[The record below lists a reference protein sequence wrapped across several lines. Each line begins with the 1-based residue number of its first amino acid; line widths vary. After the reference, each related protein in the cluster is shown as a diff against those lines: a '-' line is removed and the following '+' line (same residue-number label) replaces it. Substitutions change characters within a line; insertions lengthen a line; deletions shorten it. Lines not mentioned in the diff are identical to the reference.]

1 MVQAPY
7 HFGKL
12 LKVGGGVGQ
21 KKKKKVVGGVFAPRC
36 RCRNFTT
43 NIKHS
48 FYKSRA
54 AAAIM
59 AKLDVSSQIR
69 SLHGDTATFALLPSE
84 LQNISWWET
93 STEILDAVAEA
104 SLIDP
109 RLTDRI
115 FAHFEPVFPD
125 IAARWILSSSTADGV
140 RIARVIYAFARILP
154 FAPHLSVFLEDF
166 LRGRGVRIQDVAQDP
181 TLVANPPNS
190 PNILEQF
197 PLPDL
202 EAVLVSIW
210 RLMSFD
216 RKAYSQ
222 LVPARV
228 ETLFHHPRRPVRYLA
243 IRIFCQLFSASDF
256 TLETLIGQHVQDTES
271 LEAWL
276 DGETVDYLFLTL
288 LEHARAKRVQTHLT
302 SIREMGSLE
311 AHSDSHF
318 PHQRLTPAVVSWG
331 RTLTPRPAAAVPIT
345 SSLVLIPTTVSNLE
359 ELATKLQKPGP
370 ILLHGLPGSGKTCL
384 VQEAAAALGTS
395 SDLVTLHLNE
405 QTDAK
410 MLIGLYTTDSKPG
423 SFTWRPGILTT
434 AVREGRWV
442 LIEDLDRAPT
452 EVMST
457 LLPLIERRELLIPN
471 RGDTIRAPSSFRIFA
486 TVRTSLG
493 MDGQENLPSFLGQ
506 RFWQLMSVRQL
517 PQQELRQ
524 IIDGKF
530 PILKRL
536 SPSILDVFNGLS
548 TLLRNPSSASISRGA
563 VERPVNA
570 RDLFKWCRRLEQIL
584 TSAGSRTG
592 EDKISDTTVDHMFM
606 EAVDCFLGS
615 LKSPAVK
622 EVLAHKIGHE
632 MRMPAER
639 ISHILKSHTPGL
651 EESQAQLVAGR
662 AVLSKS
668 RRSGRVA
675 KMKRPFASTV
685 HARRLLE
692 QIAVATQRREPILL
706 VGETGIGK
714 TTVVQQLADSLGHK
728 LVAVNLSQQSEVG
741 DLLGGFKPVNPG
753 SLAIPLKEEFED
765 LFAATGISAERNQK
779 YLSQISKCFAK
790 AKWKEVCK
798 LWKQA
803 PKMFDEIIRTLQEK
817 QNKRETNDAEGQPAK
832 RRKTGTSKLDTLM
845 GFKPRWE
852 KFSESLD
859 QFEIQV
865 SGGSNG
871 FAFAFSEGNIIKAV
885 RNGDWVLLDEI
896 NLASPDTLES
906 IADLLQS
913 GPNDTPSILLS
924 ETGDIER
931 IKAHPDFRIFA
942 AMNPATD
949 VGKKDL
955 PIGLRSRFT
964 ELYVGSPDRDVKDL
978 VVIIKTYLRG
988 NNSTIDK
995 ACDKVANLYL
1005 TIKKLAEEKALVD
1018 GANEV
1023 PHFSLRTLTRV
1034 LTYVND
1040 VAPVY
1045 GVYRSLFEGF
1055 CMGFLTL
1062 LDRKSESLVLPMIM
1076 ERLSEKSPRPPKRPE
1091 DGKTYVK
1098 FVSKERDRQYWL
1110 LQGAEEPRERP
1121 DYIRTRYVER
1131 NLLNLVRATSTRRFP
1146 ILIQGPTSAGK
1157 TSMIEYLANY
1167 SGNKFVR
1174 INNHEHTDLQEY
1186 LGTYVSGND
1195 GKLRF
1200 QEGILVQAMRQGS
1213 WIVLDELNLAPTD
1226 VLEALN
1232 RLLDDNRELLI
1243 PETQEVVRP
1252 HENFVLFATQNPPGL
1267 YGGRKVLSR
1276 AFRNRFLELHFD
1288 DIPED
1293 ELEEIIQRRC
1303 RNTSPPDCRR
1313 IVSVYKELS
1322 RLRQTSRIFEQ
1333 KDSFATLRD
1342 LFRWAFRAAD
1352 NRDQVAQ
1359 NGYMLLSERVRNEE
1373 ERLAVKGVIESVF
1386 RVKID
1391 PEIIYDQLFSLEM
1404 KKYGLVVNSQ
1414 GVTWTRAMR
1423 RLFVLVSQALRNNEP
1438 VILVGETGCGKTT
1451 VCQLLAEAVAKE
1463 LHIVNAHQNTETG
1476 DLLGSQRPVRNRG
1489 AIINALKDDVS
1500 EALKSVG
1507 LASDGAIEKLLQDYQ
1522 TLSSDQVALI
1532 PKDIKA
1538 RIAHNDARSKA
1549 LFEWSDGSLV
1559 QAMKSGDFFLLDEIS
1574 LADDS
1579 VLERLNSVLE
1589 PERTLLL
1596 AEKGVNT
1603 ELIRASEGFQFFAT
1617 MNPGGDFGKK
1627 ELSPALRN
1635 RFTEIWVPPLSD
1647 KQDVLDIVSS
1657 KLSEEFASLATPIV
1671 EFSYWFGQTCRSSSA
1686 TAISIREILVW
1697 VAFINR
1703 CHHQKPSFALI
1714 HGAATVFIDTLGA
1727 NPSALVSVDPKS
1739 INEQRDMCL
1748 SKLGTLLGDNAGV
1761 ASLYYNEPALQIT
1774 PSSLCIGDFSIPR
1787 DAVHGSA
1794 AEANGFAF
1802 EARTTKLNAMRVIRA
1817 LQINKPILLEGN
1829 PGVGK
1834 TTLVSAIAAACG
1846 RPLTRINLSDQT
1858 DLMDLFGT
1866 DVPVEGAEA
1875 GNFAWRDAPFLQAMQ
1890 KGEWVLLDEMNL
1902 ASQSVLE
1909 GLNACLD
1916 HRGEVYISELDQVFK
1931 RHPNFRLFAAQNP
1944 HQQGGGRKGLP
1955 SSFVNRFIVVY
1966 ADVFTADD
1974 LLVIASKRAKGVS
1987 DEIVRQMIHMISTL
2001 DDHVVI
2007 QKSFG
2012 SHGSPWEFNLRDTLR
2027 WLDLLG
2033 TPDSALCASRPE
2045 DFFDIVI
2052 RQRFRTLS
2060 DRQAVTRLFC
2070 NSFDRD
2076 PEEHS
2081 LLHNSSSIMTHV
2093 GHGFLRRDTSSNP
2106 DVQHSP
2112 FSTTS
2117 RLSEIESLLICVKQ
2131 NLPCILVGPSGSG
2144 KSALLQ
2150 HVAGIAGKELVVFHL
2165 NADVDTMDLVGGFEQ
2180 ADPVREV
2187 LSTLAEIQHYLRSS
2201 LLLTS
2206 SEAISDSLELLR
2218 LLDAA
2223 RSHNSLSLDFSPVIQ
2238 AIQQL
2243 ASKVSGDSDLGL
2255 LLERAFTQLNKPL
2268 RLENPRFEWIDGII
2282 VKAAQAGHWLVLDNA
2297 NLCSASVLD
2306 RLNSLLERP
2315 GGFLSINEHS
2325 GPNGEPRVIVPDP
2338 EFRVFLTMDPRYGEL
2353 SRAMRNRSVEIFM
2366 DLPSPQVDSFLQYIS
2381 NVEASMLRY
2390 HQVVQR
2396 LDFQPN
2402 PDQPQTVALLAADQ
2416 LSLSDSTNLSR
2427 FYALL
2432 SAGRLSSVKLSPATN
2447 GYINFLLSYIRSQNS
2462 SSIASDLGTAVFNAY
2477 STLRELIPMTATDPG
2492 AVRSLVEMQ
2501 PIHPLQ
2507 DSIVAALVESKS
2519 HGQLHWLAVCF
2530 ETYES
2535 ICTAEEAMDD
2545 QMRSINITK
2554 PSTLNR
2560 LQRSCISKRVAVVAK
2575 DSTVSISEFLSSVLE
2590 AVKEYISSSLNSP
2603 MGWQQKRN
2611 TLRLL
2616 LHYWWRTFDL
2626 ATSQSFEEAIFQ
2638 AHLLLGTKLMESLH
2652 SRVTSHDQS
2661 LVSKISRDFQSAFE
2675 FGFKLTTGVSMEVMW
2690 NVFRPVPIP
2699 HLQTFEQVMAMERL
2713 AQRFDSLKWQAN
2725 ASPDDLEHV
2734 ISSLV
2739 KAYTLVRNSA
2749 PGTGALLEAV
2759 TAEIVSLES
2768 RTEGS
2773 VSAPPIFS
2781 SQFEA
2786 LRKQLVLY
2794 NCLSAEYQPQSR
2806 SWLALCGLPTISRL
2820 RHQIPRGP
2828 ARLLQSLDYLFCQDA
2843 EVHPWSGNTSSSVL
2857 RNVHSARLGTLSSLR
2872 SLETEMPLLGFALA
2886 TTAEHVAANPVKQ
2899 LNRMLRELLEQAIM
2913 AHGNHSQMELG
2924 SVFDKLENVEALALQ
2939 PTDKWLSNQK
2949 ARLASIFPRA
2959 STDAAEA
2966 IMANNFLAS
2975 MAALAASSVS
2985 SQYLQSVGFSA
2996 IAWVQFAIGC
3006 LRLYVPDKAFDP
3018 HLRVKIER
3026 ENHEQLLDSL
3036 QQKLTALTTFDN
3048 TLADGS
3054 PSLRTVQAKEELESI
3069 GDGPSRA
3076 PPIFRQT
3083 AQEQNQ
3089 IQGEFNN
3096 VLNTIVNQDVP
3107 TSQLRALEE
3116 ATQEAIEGIQLVK
3129 DNVAQLI
3136 SRLAGRSVAY
3146 QDMTVPTINLLRAL
3160 QVGLSLSDSCIAEGS
3175 NKTGNTF
3182 FSVTPLVGGTLWTPG
3197 THNLQTK
3204 PLEFLSV
3211 AKAYAS
3217 VEGLSIMSSEARQSV
3232 FESFHRLYE
3241 EWNKKLASER
3251 KTEEAKSSL
3260 YRFRGSFEDEEE
3272 HDQAEFDELFPDY
3285 EAPEE
3290 TVAQPSRQPPH
3301 KVRDLSVRLAKLHR
3315 ELFLSK
3321 LSPEDELRRIC
3332 KEVALTAAK
3341 SNQIDVNL
3349 QVRDKMLLSSAIL
3362 VVHEELKDL
3371 RSTGVTNTYN
3381 FYTDAN
3387 LSEARRLI
3395 EVVHK
3400 TQLKFQELQR
3410 VDEIGHLQPLAD
3422 VVNACSRV
3430 MELGYADPLAKMLPS
3445 LEKLHESLYEWQ
3457 FRGYASRQYI
3467 PATLYD
3473 KVTETI
3479 VSWRRL
3485 ELSTWARLFDSELQ
3499 KCREDADSW
3508 YFVAYQ
3514 AVIAGPLS
3522 LMEKGVDLRTHAP
3535 ALLEELEQYFAN
3547 SILGEFTTRLNML
3560 KQFQAHLDLLALD
3573 YPQLAA
3579 IRDALRNFLTFYA
3592 RFEIKA
3598 TEAIQR
3604 GRASLEKTM
3613 KDVLLMASWKDTNVV
3628 ALRESSRKSHLK
3640 LFRLVRKFRAVLGQP
3655 MRPIIVDQGLPEDA
3669 HLSLSDSF
3677 SHSTKSVSGL
3687 DMAKH
3692 GGETLQVCQ
3701 QLESK
3706 LGKDS
3711 SAIRLSRAEQLVHK
3725 MAQMST
3731 IPDSAVAAAELLD
3744 GFMSDTVSSIAEMR
3758 KETPGFLTEENKAQV
3773 KHLKTRKVKLFNDTL
3788 KSIRQMGFSY
3798 NLSQSRLARQ
3808 ASTPAVLACTQP
3820 LHRLGAGQGILEYQ
3834 FDKFIG
3840 IAPKWRDAIHDHHGD
3855 LSRNVIQRSAGYLEG
3870 ILLVALQQREVL
3882 GGESHEL
3889 HNFEETVQQ
3898 IVGLD
3903 SITANNS
3910 SQKDICVVVSHQS
3923 TEDYLERS
3931 LRWLIEVLR
3940 LAMQVVDAHATLG
3953 KVDNKPATEALKS
3966 WVSRLLTLQERLE
3979 VQPSLPTGLSSAVA
3993 QDTRQQIR
4001 EAFSEAEQDM
4011 SRLSKQRPDLAFVLD
4026 QVPLWTD
4033 VQATQPPRRQKPTS
4047 LTSSET
4053 VYREV
4058 LTTVQKVLSALQNLS
4073 KNLATLPISVD
4084 DASWLVEYST
4094 GLSTALKSLH
4104 IGTIDKDLSRCLT
4117 KLSCVRL
4124 DERQENRAAISLF
4137 LTSLPIFQ
4145 QYAAIS
4151 RSIMDTLAHLHHSTC
4166 KVGHQLG
4173 KSFLDIASH
4182 GFCMPQE
4189 KSDETSG
4196 DKGKMEGGTG
4206 LGDGEG
4212 AENISKDIGEDED
4225 LSELAQ
4231 EPNQQQNNE
4240 DMDDEED
4247 AIDMGTDEM
4256 EGDLASVGGGDDEQD
4271 GERSGDEDGD
4281 EDEMDEQAGDV
4292 DDLDPTAVDEKM
4304 WNDDGEEADK
4314 DQRGDAASGKQQKD
4328 EEVGATDSTAK
4339 QAAEQQQ
4346 GEEPAEAEEAGE
4358 EAGPQEEEAKPQ
4370 EELNRQD
4377 QNVQESEA
4385 LALPDE
4391 MELDR
4396 DDDDGDG
4403 DDDDGDDLD
4412 DLPELENDQ
4421 AEPQGME
4428 TDSDNDY
4435 GDDKDDI
4442 TEAPKEAEGI
4452 EDEIASEDEMG
4463 IDDEDIGRG
4472 EDQMDEDPKDEAE
4485 TDDPDAAK
4493 EKESGTDQNQ
4503 ARDNNADPENAASSD
4518 VKSGGGQ
4525 DQHDNQQDNSEETQE
4540 NAGQRDQGDITDPGA
4555 EQNTSAASQGR
4566 ASGREEAPQPD
4577 AEQGADSAEQETLPF
4592 KKLGDLLEK
4601 WYRNN
4606 KDIREATKD
4615 QDEADTKRQ
4624 AQEPRDQAAT
4634 DEFQHLQDET
4644 APADTQALGAA
4655 TDEEAKPIDDT
4666 MAIDEEA
4673 EADKYKPQLMPDQ
4686 MEDEEDDKVMQDSAQ
4701 EDADEAAGD
4710 DNANAEDGIGKNNKN
4725 DRDQGRSGVATHQ
4738 GAYHRDNT
4746 ASPEPGPVEQAQDA
4760 ADGETEEEDEMV
4772 QETSTQLSA
4781 THLVDEEAEQS
4792 TLRDLAECVESWSKF
4807 QTRTH
4812 GLSLSLASQLR
4823 LILTPSQATKLSGS
4837 HRTGKRLNIK
4847 KIIPYIASG
4856 YKRDKIWMRR
4866 SVPTKRTYQ
4875 ILLCVDDSLSMGN
4888 NGMTSSQAVAPG
4900 GAVASKDA
4908 DVEGPG
4914 ALALESL
4921 VMVSR
4926 ALNMLEV
4933 GQVGVLGFGSSVFVA
4948 HELAEPFST
4957 LDAGARVLQNFCFR
4971 QDGTDVALLMRRI
4984 IDHFTTARLQSSS
4997 SGQQDLW
5004 QLALVMSDGL
5014 TPSSTHDR
5022 IRRLLREAMEE
5033 RIMVVF
5039 IVMDDPIATG
5049 KKGDSVLDLKEA
5061 KFVKDDAGNSR
5072 VVLERYLDTFPFPYY
5087 LIVHH
5092 LDDLP
5097 NALAGLLRT
5106 WFVEVNA

>member
-1 MVQAPY
+1 
-7 HFGKL
+7 
-12 LKVGGGVGQ
+12 
-21 KKKKKVVGGVFAPRC
+21 
-36 RCRNFTT
+36 
-43 NIKHS
+43 
-48 FYKSRA
+48 
-54 AAAIM
+54 M
-59 AKLDVSSQIR
+59 AELDVSPQIR
-69 SLHGDTATFALLPSE
+69 SLFGDATTFALLPSE

-104 SLIDP
+104 SLINP

-125 IAARWILSSSTADGV
+125 IAARWILRSSTADGV

-166 LRGRGVRIQDVAQDP
+166 LSGRGVRIQDVAHNP

-197 PLPDL
+197 PLPDI
-202 EAVLVSIW
+202 EAILVSIW

-216 RKAYSQ
+216 REAYSQ

-228 ETLFHHPRRPVRYLA
+228 ETLFHHPKRSVRYLA

-256 TLETLIGQHVQDTES
+256 TLETLIGQYVQGTES

-276 DGETVDYLFLTL
+276 DGDTVDYLFLTL

-302 SIREMGSLE
+302 SIRETGNLD

-318 PHQRLTPAVVSWG
+318 PPQRLTSAVVSWG
-331 RTLTPRPAAAVPIT
+331 RALTPRPAAAVPKPP
-345 SSLVLIPTTVSNLE
+345 SLVLTPTTVCNLE

-370 ILLHGLPGSGKTCL
+370 ILLHGLPGSGKTCI

-536 SPSILDVFNGLS
+536 SPSILDVFHGLS

-584 TSAGSRTG
+584 TSAGSRTS

-615 LKSPAVK
+615 IKSPAVK

-632 MRMPAER
+632 MRMPTER
-639 ISHILKSHTPGL
+639 ISHILQSHTPGL
-651 EESQAQLVAGR
+651 EESQTHLVAGR

-675 KMKRPFASTV
+675 KTKRPFASTV

-790 AKWKEVCK
+790 ARWKEVCK

-832 RRKTGTSKLDTLM
+832 RRKTGTSKLDSLM
-845 GFKPRWE
+845 GLKPRWG
-852 KFSESLD
+852 KFSDNLD
-859 QFEIQV
+859 QFEIQI

-1062 LDRKSESLVLPMIM
+1062 LDRKSESLVLPMIT
-1076 ERLSEKSPRPPKRPE
+1076 ERLSEKSAKPPKRPE
-1091 DGKTYVK
+1091 DGKPYVK
-1098 FVSKERDRQYWL
+1098 FVSKEKDRQYWL

-1293 ELEEIIQRRC
+1293 ELEEILQRRC

-1322 RLRQTSRIFEQ
+1322 RLRQTSRVFEQ

-1359 NGYMLLSERVRNEE
+1359 NGYMLLAERVRNEQ

-1386 RVKID
+1386 KVKID
-1391 PEIIYDQLFSLEM
+1391 SEIIYDELFSLEM
-1404 KKYGLVVNSQ
+1404 KKYGLAANSQ

-1463 LHIVNAHQNTETG
+1463 LHMVNAHQNTETG

-1489 AIINALKDDVS
+1489 AIINALKDDLS
-1500 EALKSVG
+1500 EALKG
-1507 LASDGAIEKLLQDYQ
+1507 LGLPSDGSIEKLLQDYQ
-1522 TLSSDQVALI
+1522 TLSSDQIALI
-1532 PKDIKA
+1532 PEDTRA

-1579 VLERLNSVLE
+1579 VLERLNSILE

-1596 AEKGVNT
+1596 AEKGVDT

-1671 EFSYWFGQTCRSSSA
+1671 EFSYWFGQTCRASSA

-1697 VAFINR
+1697 VAFINQ
-1703 CHHQKPSFALI
+1703 CYHQKPSFALV
-1714 HGAATVFIDTLGA
+1714 HGAATVFVDTLGA

-1739 INEQRDMCL
+1739 ISEQRQMCL
-1748 SKLGTLLGDNAGV
+1748 SKLGTLLGDEAGV

-1774 PSSLCIGDFSIPR
+1774 SSSLCIGDFSIPR
-1787 DAVHGSA
+1787 DAAHSSA

-1931 RHPNFRLFAAQNP
+1931 RHPDFRLFAAQNP

-1974 LLVIASKRAKGVS
+1974 LLIIASKRAKGVS
-1987 DEIVRQMIHMISTL
+1987 DEIVGQMIHMISTL
-2001 DDHVVI
+2001 DDHVVT

-2033 TPDSALCASRPE
+2033 SPDSALCASRPE

-2052 RQRFRTLS
+2052 RQRFRTHS
-2060 DRQAVTRLFC
+2060 DRQDVTKLFC
-2070 NSFDRD
+2070 NSFHRD

-2081 LLHNSSSIMTHV
+2081 LFHNSSSLMTHV

-2106 DVQHSP
+2106 DVQRPP
-2112 FSTTS
+2112 FNTTS
-2117 RLSEIESLLICVKQ
+2117 RLKEIESLLICVKQ

-2150 HVAGIAGKELVVFHL
+2150 HVAGIAGKDLVVFHL

-2187 LSTLAEIQHYLRSS
+2187 LATLAEIQRYLRSS
-2201 LLLTS
+2201 LLSTS

-2255 LLERAFTQLNKPL
+2255 LLERAFSQLNKPL
-2268 RLENPRFEWIDGII
+2268 SLENPRFEWIDGII
-2282 VKAAQAGHWLVLDNA
+2282 VKAVQAGHWLVLDNA

-2325 GPNGEPRVIVPDP
+2325 GPNGEPRIIVPHS

-2366 DLPSPQVDSFLQYIS
+2366 DLPAPEVASFLQYLS
-2381 NVEASMLRY
+2381 HVEASMLRY
-2390 HQVVQR
+2390 HEVVHV
-2396 LDFQPN
+2396 LDSEPN
-2402 PDQPQTVALLAADQ
+2402 PDQPQSVALLAADQ
-2416 LSLSDSTNLSR
+2416 LSLSDSAILSR
-2427 FYALL
+2427 FYASL
-2432 SAGRLSSVKLSPATN
+2432 SAGRLSSVKLSDTTN
-2447 GYINFLLSYIRSQNS
+2447 GHISFLLSYIRNQNS
-2462 SSIASDLGTAVFNAY
+2462 SNIASALGTAVFNAY
-2477 STLRELIPMTATDPG
+2477 STLRDLIPMTASDPG
-2492 AVRSLVEMQ
+2492 AVRALVEMQ

-2530 ETYES
+2530 EIYQS
-2535 ICTAEEAMDD
+2535 ICTAEESMAD

-2560 LQRSCISKRVAVVAK
+2560 LQRSCISKQVAVVAK

-2590 AVKEYISSSLNSP
+2590 AVKQYISSSLDNP
-2603 MGWQQKRN
+2603 TGWQQKRN
-2611 TLRLL
+2611 ALRLL
-2616 LHYWWRTFDL
+2616 MHYWWRTFSL
-2626 ATSQSFEEAIFQ
+2626 ATSHTFEEATFQ
-2638 AHLLLGTKLMESLH
+2638 AHLLLGTKLIESLH
-2652 SRVTSHDQS
+2652 SKITSHEQALIS
-2661 LVSKISRDFQSAFE
+2661 RISRDFQSAFE
-2675 FGFKLTTGVSMEVMW
+2675 FGFKLTTGVSMEVLW

-2699 HLQTFEQVMAMERL
+2699 HLQTFEQVVAIERL
-2713 AQRFDSLKWQAN
+2713 AQRFDFLKWQAN

-2768 RTEGS
+2768 KTEGS
-2773 VSAPPIFS
+2773 VSTPPIFS

-2786 LRKQLVLY
+2786 LR
-2794 NCLSAEYQPQSR
+2794 
-2806 SWLALCGLPTISRL
+2806 
-2820 RHQIPRGP
+2820 
-2828 ARLLQSLDYLFCQDA
+2828 
-2843 EVHPWSGNTSSSVL
+2843 
-2857 RNVHSARLGTLSSLR
+2857 
-2872 SLETEMPLLGFALA
+2872 FALA
-2886 TTAEHVAANPVKQ
+2886 TTAEQIAANPVKQ

-2913 AHGNHSQMELG
+2913 AHGSHSQTELG
-2924 SVFDKLENVEALALQ
+2924 SVFDKLENVEALALK

-2949 ARLASIFPRA
+2949 ARLASMFSRA

-3026 ENHEQLLDSL
+3026 ESHEQLLDSL

-3048 TLADGS
+3048 TLTDGS
-3054 PSLRTVQAKEELESI
+3054 PSLRTVRTKEELESI
-3069 GDGPSRA
+3069 GHGPSRA
-3076 PPIFRQT
+3076 PPIFRQI

-3096 VLNTIVNQDVP
+3096 VLNTIVNRDVP
-3107 TSQLRALEE
+3107 SSQLRALEE

-3129 DNVAQLI
+3129 DNVSQLI
-3136 SRLAGRSVAY
+3136 NRLAGRSVAY

-3175 NKTGNTF
+3175 NKTTNTF

-3197 THNLQTK
+3197 TQNLQTK
-3204 PLEFLSV
+3204 SLEFLSV

-3217 VEGLSIMSSEARQSV
+3217 VEGLATMSSEARQSV
-3232 FESFHRLYE
+3232 FESFHYLYE

-3251 KTEEAKSSL
+3251 KAEEAKSSL

-3272 HDQAEFDELFPDY
+3272 HDQAEFNELFPDY
-3285 EAPEE
+3285 EAPEDTAE
-3290 TVAQPSRQPPH
+3290 QSSRTQPH

-3321 LSPEDELRRIC
+3321 LAPEDELQRIC
-3332 KEVALTAAK
+3332 KEVARTAAK
-3341 SNQIDVNL
+3341 SSQIDVNL

-3362 VVHEELKDL
+3362 VVHEELQDL
-3371 RSTGVTNTYN
+3371 KSTVITNTYN

-3395 EVVHK
+3395 EVVHR

-3430 MELGYADPLAKMLPS
+3430 LELGYADPLAKILPS

-3473 KVTETI
+3473 KITETI

-3485 ELSTWARLFDSELQ
+3485 ELSTWAKLFDSELQ

-3514 AVIAGPLS
+3514 ALIAGPLS

-3535 ALLEELEQYFAN
+3535 ALLQELEQYFVN

-3573 YPQLAA
+3573 YPALAA
-3579 IRDALRNFLTFYA
+3579 IRDALRNFLTFYS

-3604 GRASLEKTM
+3604 GRSSLEKTM

-3655 MRPIIVDQGLPEDA
+3655 MRPIIVDQGLPDDA
-3669 HLSLSDSF
+3669 QLGLPELF
-3677 SHSTKSVSGL
+3677 GHSAKLVSGL

-3701 QLESK
+3701 KLESK

-3711 SAIRLSRAEQLVHK
+3711 SAIRLSRAEHLVHK

-3731 IPDSAVAAAELLD
+3731 IPDSAVTAAELLD
-3744 GFMSDTVSSIAEMR
+3744 GFMSDTISSIAELR

-3820 LHRLGAGQGILEYQ
+3820 LHRLGAGQSLAEYQ

-3840 IAPKWRDAIHDHHGD
+3840 LGPRWRSAIHDHHGD
-3855 LSRNVIQRSAGYLEG
+3855 LSRDVIQRSAGYLEG

-3882 GGESHEL
+3882 GGESQEL
-3889 HNFEETVQQ
+3889 GNYEDTVQR
-3898 IVGLD
+3898 IV
-3903 SITANNS
+3903 SIGIVTANRS
-3910 SQKDICVVVSHQS
+3910 SQEDNCVVVSHQI
-3923 TEDYLERS
+3923 TDDFLERS
-3931 LRWLIEVLR
+3931 LRWLIQVLR
-3940 LAMQVVDAHATLG
+3940 LAVQVVDAHATLG
-3953 KVDNKPATEALKS
+3953 KLDNKLAMEALQS
-3966 WVSRLLTLQERLE
+3966 WVSRLSTLQESLE
-3979 VQPSLPTGLSSAVA
+3979 AQPSLPTGLSSAVA

-4001 EAFSEAEQDM
+4001 EAFSAAEQDM
-4011 SRLSKQRPDLAFVLD
+4011 NRLSKQRPDLAFLLD
-4026 QVPLWTD
+4026 QVPLWTN
-4033 VQATQPPRRQKPTS
+4033 VQATQPSRRQKSTS
-4047 LTSSET
+4047 LTSPET
-4053 VYREV
+4053 IYSEV

-4073 KNLATLPISVD
+4073 KNLATLPTSVD

-4094 GLSTALKSLH
+4094 GLSTALRSLH
-4104 IGTIDKDLSRCLT
+4104 ISTINKDLRKCLT
-4117 KLSCVRL
+4117 KLSCVRFH
-4124 DERQENRAAISLF
+4124 ERQESCAATSLF
-4137 LTSLPIFQ
+4137 ITSMPIFQ

-4151 RSIMDTLAHLHHSTC
+4151 RHIMETLAHLHHSTC
-4166 KVGHQLG
+4166 NVGHQLG

-4271 GERSGDEDGD
+4271 GDKSGDEDGD

-4314 DQRGDAASGKQQKD
+4314 DQKGDAASGKQQKD
-4328 EEVGATDSTAK
+4328 EEVGATDSKAK
-4339 QAAEQQQ
+4339 QAEEQQQ

-4358 EAGPQEEEAKPQ
+4358 EAGPQDEEAKPQ
-4370 EELNRQD
+4370 EELNQQD

-4391 MELDR
+4391 MELDK
-4396 DDDDGDG
+4396 DDG

-4421 AEPQGME
+4421 AEAQGME
-4428 TDSDNDY
+4428 TDSDNDDNND
-4435 GDDKDDI
+4435 GT

-4452 EDEIASEDEMG
+4452 EDEIASEDEIG
-4463 IDDEDIGRG
+4463 SDEEDIVKG
-4472 EDQMDEDPKDEAE
+4472 EDQMDEDPTDEAE
-4485 TDDPDAAK
+4485 ADDPDAPK
-4493 EKESGTDQNQ
+4493 EKESGPDQDQ

-4525 DQHDNQQDNSEETQE
+4525 DQHDNQQENSEDTQE
-4540 NAGQRDQGDITDPGA
+4540 NAGQRDQGDMTESGA
-4555 EQNTSAASQGR
+4555 DQNASAASQGKV
-4566 ASGREEAPQPD
+4566 SGREEAPQPD
-4577 AEQGADSAEQETLPF
+4577 GEQGADSVEQESLPF

-4615 QDEADTKRQ
+4615 QEEADTNRQ
-4624 AQEPRDQAAT
+4624 AQEPKDQAAM
-4634 DEFQHLQDET
+4634 DEFQHLQDEN

-4655 TDEEAKPIDDT
+4655 TDEEAKPIDDS
-4666 MAIDEEA
+4666 MAIDDDA
-4673 EADKYKPQLMPDQ
+4673 EADKDKPQLLPDQ
-4686 MEDEEDDKVMQDSAQ
+4686 MEDEEDDAKTMQDAA
-4701 EDADEAAGD
+4701 EENADEATGD
-4710 DNANAEDGIGKNNKN
+4710 ENNNAEDGKGKNSKN
-4725 DRDQGRSGVATHQ
+4725 DRDQGRSGVATRQ
-4738 GAYHRDNT
+4738 GAYHRDKT
-4746 ASPEPGPVEQAQDA
+4746 ASPEPEPVDEAQDVDAVDGEVEQ
-4760 ADGETEEEDEMV
+4760 EDEMV

-4781 THLVDEEAEQS
+4781 THLVDEKAEES
-4792 TLRDLAECVESWSKF
+4792 PPRDLAECVESWSKF
-4807 QTRTH
+4807 QTKTH

-4888 NGMTSSQAVAPG
+4888 IGMTPSQAAASGGVVA
-4900 GAVASKDA
+4900 AKDA
-4908 DVEGPG
+4908 EVEGPG

-4957 LDAGARVLQNFCFR
+4957 LDAGARVLQNFCFK

-4984 IDHFTTARLQSSS
+4984 IDHFTTARLQSSSS

-5039 IVMDDPIATG
+5039 IVMDDPTATG

-5061 KFVKDDAGNSR
+5061 KFVKDEAGNSR

-5106 WFVEVNA
+5106 WFAEVNA